1 MKMKNTT
8 SSHPLKSKL
17 WLALIV
23 GAVSIS
29 ACSNEV
35 EETPNNTMEPTETVD
50 TTDTVGATDTM
61 GTTETMPAEAGQ
73 GTDTSMTAPMD
84 MEEPVMDPNTNM
96 GTPDTTMGT
105 GGATTDGSVTGDTTM
120 VDEENTSFN
129 QQPAESAQ

>member
-1 MKMKNTT
+1 MKMKKIT

-61 GTTETMPAEAGQ
+61 GTADTMGTTESMPMETGQ
-73 GTDTSMTAPMD
+73 GTDTSMTAPTD
-84 MEEPVMDPNTNM
+84 MEEPVMDPA
-96 GTPDTTMGT
+96 GT
-105 GGATTDGSVTGDTTM
+105 GTMTDSAGNTGSVTGDTTM
-120 VDEENTSFN
+120 IDEENTSFN
-129 QQPAESAQ
+129 QQPQESTQ